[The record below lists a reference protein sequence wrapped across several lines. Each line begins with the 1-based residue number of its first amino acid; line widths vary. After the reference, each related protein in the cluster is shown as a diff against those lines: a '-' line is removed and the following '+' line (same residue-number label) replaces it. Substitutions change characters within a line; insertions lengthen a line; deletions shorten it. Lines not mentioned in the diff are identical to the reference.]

1 MTGRMMGRMMGRR
14 RRRREEQD
22 GGEEEKTCGEEKEFG
37 GPHLPI
43 YFTEKE
49 LCFFL
54 YKVLVGKPVSDCYR
68 TGAVLNLYKP
78 Y

>member
-37 GPHLPI
+37 GPQLPI

-49 LCFFL
+49 LCFF
-54 YKVLVGKPVSDCYR
+54 YIKY
-68 TGAVLNLYKP
+68 
-78 Y
+78 